1 MCIIKTSHVTAVLA
15 LVRSTEVDQR
25 PTNLDISYAAAH
37 ERNFS
42 VSKVCGR
49 ISIFLPN
56 EPFWLELRLL
66 GASLVIPA
74 IKDRK
79 DYLVHSWT
87 YGVNLFNVFFF
98 FIRRLNTKLVRRSL
112 LQIDVISSQNF
123 TGAPFIDSCRYHQG
137 LATTSY
143 FIHSF
148 CWFLVS
154 LSFIQLLLV
163 ARCYCWTIVSLLLLL
178 VNPPSSLVLFL

>member
-1 MCIIKTSHVTAVLA
+1 MPQLTRENFQFPRVAVGYSYFCQMSLFGLSFVYWEPLLLFRPSKIEKTIWFTVELMVWNC
-15 LVRSTEVDQR
+15 ST
-25 PTNLDISYAAAH
+25 S
-37 ERNFS
+37 
-42 VSKVCGR
+42 
-49 ISIFLPN
+49 
-56 EPFWLELRLL
+56 
-66 GASLVIPA
+66 
-74 IKDRK
+74 
-79 DYLVHSWT
+79 
-87 YGVNLFNVFFF
+87 FF

-178 VNPPSSLVLFL
+178 LLVYPPSSLVLFL